1 MGSSIDPINR
11 KVIIMSP
18 LHFPKSAYETT
29 FPAGLRRSNGPLAR
43 GGLTM
48 LAGGFASLFLIL
60 AGLQSTD
67 ASPANGNMRI
77 EQPALD
83 STIRLETSARFGGS
97 VASIVFRGK
106 QFVDVHDHG
115 RELQSA
121 SSFDGFGECFNP
133 TEAGSLTDDVKETTS
148 SKLLA
153 ARSGPNSIETETD
166 MAFWLPPN
174 YDYRHQCGHSPGTT
188 HAVNKAITGGHIL
201 DKRIELGEGG
211 ISNVIGDHVTY
222 TVPEPHQSGTFEA
235 ATLYTPSDFSK
246 RYVLNFGTGNVEP
259 TSVIGEQQYPVIL
272 ATPDGKYAVG
282 EFSPSRPQPGYGTFT
297 FANTNKINCVY
308 RESLVAAGQKFSYL
322 CDFVIGT
329 LDEVKVTILD
339 LHSRMAH

>member
-1 MGSSIDPINR
+1 
-11 KVIIMSP
+11 MSP
-18 LHFPKSAYETT
+18 LHFPESAYQTSL
-29 FPAGLRRSNGPLAR
+29 PAGLRRSNGPLAR
-43 GGLTM
+43 GGPTM
-48 LAGGFASLFLIL
+48 LTGGFAVIFLIL

-67 ASPANGNMRI
+67 ASPATGNMRI

-121 SSFDGFGECFNP
+121 SSFDAFGECFNP
-133 TEAGSLTDDVKETTS
+133 TEAGSRADGDLQTTS

-153 ARSGPNSIETETD
+153 AKSGPNWIETETD

-174 YDYRHQCGHSPGTT
+174 FDYGHECGTSPGTT
-188 HAVNKAITGGHIL
+188 RAVNKTLTGGHIL
-201 DKRIELGEGG
+201 NKRIELGEGG
-211 ISNVIGDHVTY
+211 IANVIGDHVTY
-222 TVPEPHQSGTFEA
+222 TVPEAHQSGTFEA

-246 RYVLNFGTGNVEP
+246 RYVLNFATGNVEP

-272 ATPDGKYAVG
+272 ATADGKYAVG

-297 FANTNKINCVY
+297 FPNTNKLNCVY
-308 RESLVAAGQKFSYL
+308 REKSIAARQKFSYL
-322 CDFVIGT
+322 CEFVVGT
-329 LDEVKVTILD
+329 LDEVKATILV
-339 LHSRMAH
+339 LNSRAAH